1 MGREFELKYRA
12 TEALQFEIQKQF
24 AANWQEFQMK
34 TTYYDT
40 ETGEAR
46 RRHWTL
52 RRRLENGKSVC
63 TVKTPCPDGG
73 RGEWEIECDDI
84 FTAIPKLCQLG
95 GPRALLLLL
104 GQELIPVCAAKFT
117 RQAATLTLEDCTVE
131 IALDRGILR
140 GGDKEIPLCEV
151 EVELKSGSQD
161 AAVAFAEA
169 LAEKYSLVP
178 EPKSK
183 YARAVA
189 LSMEK

>member
-1 MGREFELKYRA
+1 MGREFELKFRA
-12 TEALQFEIQKQF
+12 TREVQKEIRRAFTGDWQEIQM
-24 AANWQEFQMK
+24 E

-40 ETGEAR
+40 KTREAG

-63 TVKTPCPDGG
+63 TVKTPAPDGG
-73 RGEWEIECDDI
+73 RGEWETECPDI
-84 FTAIPKLCQLG
+84 LEAIPELCKLG
-95 GPRALLLLL
+95 GPRALLLFL
-104 GQELIPVCAAKFT
+104 GQEVIPVCAAKFT
-117 RQAATLTLEDCTVE
+117 RQAATLTLGDCTVE
-131 IALDRGILR
+131 IALDLGVLR

-169 LAEKYSLVP
+169 LAEKYALVP

-183 YARAVA
+183 FARAAA
-189 LSMEK
+189 LSLE